1 MMTIGKQH
9 CDIIMLSQVVAQA
22 FYHCD
27 LSKLS
32 DQGFLPLWPQQAQ
45 WHGIF
50 TTVTPASSVI
60 WALHHCDLSM
70 LSHAVIPI
78 L

>member
-1 MMTIGKQH
+1 MSLVGPRPEIPTLVEHYQPWQRKRFVVPQGITGWTTDKQH

-32 DQGFLPLWPQQAQ
+32 DQGFLPL
-45 WHGIF
+45 
-50 TTVTPASSVI
+50 
-60 WALHHCDLSM
+60 
-70 LSHAVIPI
+70 
-78 L
+78 